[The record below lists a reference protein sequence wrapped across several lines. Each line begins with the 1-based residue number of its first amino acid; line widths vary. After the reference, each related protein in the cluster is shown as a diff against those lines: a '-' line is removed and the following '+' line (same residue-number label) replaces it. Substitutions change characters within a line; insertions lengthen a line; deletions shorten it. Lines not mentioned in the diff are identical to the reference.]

1 MSARRAFLRA
11 IGLGLVPGLLLASCR
26 HWQEGSYSRQQQP
39 RDGGEGG
46 GGGDGGGGGGGGN
59 GGY

>member
-1 MSARRAFLRA
+1 MMLARRAFLRA
-11 IGLGLVPGLLLASCR
+11 IGLGLPAGLLLAGCKHLR
-26 HWQEGSYSRQQQP
+26 DGTQAHQQQP

-46 GGGDGGGGGGGGN
+46 GGGDGGGGGGD